1 MGKKYGKT
9 PGQIALNWSIS
20 QGVIV
25 IPRTSS
31 KDRMKENL
39 ESMEFSMSEEDI
51 EKIGQLNKNYHFCS
65 SLNWPSFDGINL
77 FA

>member
-1 MGKKYGKT
+1 
-9 PGQIALNWSIS
+9 
-20 QGVIV
+20 
-25 IPRTSS
+25 
-31 KDRMKENL
+31 MKENL